1 MYLNMRAK
9 QKLSRAYKYNNL
21 DRGYKIMRCKI
32 CGITSYE
39 DAINAIEAGADALGF
54 VFYEKSPRYISPSD
68 AKLIIERLPPF
79 VEKVGLFVN
88 VDAQIINSYIQE
100 SGCTLAQ
107 LHFEASNEVYEQLF
121 VPYIKVIRA
130 KKSKDILQYSNE
142 YRLVDAYCEAYGG
155 AGKRLNIEWFK
166 NIDCSKIILAGGLD
180 PQSVSSLKEYG
191 FYAVDVSSGVEISH
205 GIKDSKKVK
214 EFINNAKL

>member
-1 MYLNMRAK
+1 MRT
-9 QKLSRAYKYNNL
+9 
-21 DRGYKIMRCKI
+21 KI

-39 DAINAIEAGADALGF
+39 DAMIAIDAGADALGF
-54 VFYEKSPRYISPSD
+54 VFYEKSPRYISPLD
-68 AKLIIERLPPF
+68 AKAIIKILPPF
-79 VEKVGLFVN
+79 IEKVGLFVN

-107 LHFEASNEVYEQLF
+107 LHFEANDEIYEQLF

-130 KKSKDILQYSNE
+130 KIKEDISKYKDE

-166 NIDCSKIILAGGLD
+166 DTNNSKIILAGGLD
-180 PQSVSSLKEYG
+180 SSNVASLKEYG
-191 FYAVDVSSGVEISH
+191 FYGVDVSSGVEISH
-205 GIKDSKKVK
+205 GKKDKEKVK
-214 EFINNAKL
+214 EFIKNAKS